1 MTFFKYILQIISA
14 SVLLLLIINLAASAQ
29 KTELYGI
36 SPYPLEITT
45 QKTTNIIFPYDIVSV
60 DKGSRRILA
69 QKAKGVSNILQL
81 KAAQGGF
88 EQSNLTVLT
97 RDGKLYSF
105 LVDYSPEPLQLNIG
119 FSKDMDETGQGAI
132 LKDDHN
138 QAQIVQN
145 AEKISTLPRALHGIS
160 DKSYQVKMQ
169 LLGIYIEGDI
179 MYYQLRLINRS
190 PIPYDIESI
199 RFFVE
204 DSKKA
209 KRGAM
214 QQLEIQPV
222 QIYND
227 STRIEPGSASVKVF
241 ALPKMMLDAAKK
253 LSIKMSELGG
263 GRHPLVEIRNKTL
276 LKASAL

>member
-1 MTFFKYILQIISA
+1 MSA
-14 SVLLLLIINLAASAQ
+14 SLLLIILINDAARAQ
-29 KTELYGI
+29 NAELYTL

-60 DKGSRRILA
+60 DKGSRWILA

-105 LVDYSPEPLQLNIG
+105 LVDYNPEPLQLNIG
-119 FSKDMDETGQGAI
+119 FSKDMTQTGQGAV
-132 LKDDHN
+132 LKDDYN
-138 QAQIVQN
+138 QAQIQQN
-145 AEKISTLPRALHGIS
+145 AEKVSTAPRSLRGIS

-169 LLGIYIEGDI
+169 LLGIFIQGDI
-179 MYYQLRLINRS
+179 MYYQLRLINKS
-190 PIPYDIESI
+190 AIPYDIENI
-199 RFFVE
+199 RFFTR

-209 KRGAM
+209 KRGAV
-214 QQLEIQPV
+214 QQLEIQPLQV
-222 QIYND
+222 YSD
-227 STRIEPGSASVKVF
+227 SARIEPGSEMVKVY
-241 ALPKMMLDAAKK
+241 ALAKMTLDDAKK
-253 LSIKMSELGG
+253 LQIKCTEQNG
-263 GRHPLVEIRNKTL
+263 GRHPRFEIRNKTL

>member
-1 MTFFKYILQIISA
+1 MTFFKYILQIMAA

-29 KTELYGI
+29 KTELYSV

-60 DKGSRRILA
+60 DKGSRWILA

-81 KAAQGGF
+81 KATQGGF
-88 EQSNLTVLT
+88 EQSNLTVFT

-119 FSKDMDETGQGAI
+119 FSKAANENGQGVI
-132 LKDDHN
+132 LKDDYN
-138 QAQIVQN
+138 QAKIREN
-145 AEKISTLPRALHGIS
+145 AAKVSTIPRTLNGIS

-179 MYYQLRLINRS
+179 MYYQLRILNKS
-190 PIPYDIESI
+190 AIPYDIESI
-199 RFFVE
+199 RFFTR

-209 KRGAM
+209 KRGAV

-222 QIYND
+222 QVYND
-227 STRIEPGSASVKVF
+227 STRIDPGSAVVKVF
-241 ALPKMMLDAAKK
+241 ALSKMTLDDAKK
-253 LSIKMSELGG
+253 LQIQCTELGG
-263 GRHPLVEIRNKTL
+263 GRHPRFELRNKTL
-276 LKASAL
+276 LKANSL

>member
-1 MTFFKYILQIISA
+1 MTFFKYILQIMAA
-14 SVLLLLIINLAASAQ
+14 SVLLLLIINMAASAQ
-29 KTELYGI
+29 KTELYSV

-60 DKGSRRILA
+60 DKGSRWILA

-81 KAAQGGF
+81 KAAQGVF

-119 FSKDMDETGQGAI
+119 FSKAANENGQGVI
-132 LKDDHN
+132 LKDDYN
-138 QAQIVQN
+138 QARIQQN
-145 AEKISTLPRALHGIS
+145 AAKVSTLPRTLNGIS

-179 MYYQLRLINRS
+179 MYYQLRFINKS
-190 PIPYDIESI
+190 AIPYDIESI
-199 RFFVE
+199 RFFVN

-209 KRGAM
+209 KRGAV

-222 QIYND
+222 QVYND
-227 STRIEPGSASVKVF
+227 SIRIHPGSAVVKVF
-241 ALPKMMLDAAKK
+241 ALSKMTLDDAKK
-253 LSIKMSELGG
+253 LQIHCTELGG
-263 GRHPLVEIRNKTL
+263 GRHPRFELRNKTL
-276 LKASAL
+276 LKASSL

>member
-1 MTFFKYILQIISA
+1 MIFFKYRLQIIAA
-14 SVLLLLIINLAASAQ
+14 SVLLVTAANLTARGQS
-29 KTELYGI
+29 TELYSL

-60 DKGSRRILA
+60 DKGSRWILA

-81 KAAQGGF
+81 KAAQAGF

-105 LVDYSPEPLQLNIG
+105 LVDYSPEPLQLSIG
-119 FSKDMDETGQGAI
+119 FSKGANESGWGTI
-132 LKDDHN
+132 LKDAYN
-138 QAQIVQN
+138 QAQIQDH
-145 AEKISTLPRALHGIS
+145 AAKISTAPRRLRGIS
-160 DKSYQVKMQ
+160 DQSFQVKMQ
-169 LLGIYIEGDI
+169 LLGIYIQDDI

-199 RFFVE
+199 RFFVH

-209 KRGAM
+209 KRGAV

-222 QIYND
+222 QVYND
-227 STRIEPGSASVKVF
+227 STRIQPGSAIVKVF
-241 ALPKMMLDAAKK
+241 ALSKMTLDAAKK
-253 LSIKMSELGG
+253 LQIQIGELGG
-263 GRHPLVEIRNKTL
+263 GRQLRLQIRNKTL
-276 LKASAL
+276 LKASSI